1 MSYID
6 IALIVLLIIGGF
18 FGYKEGFLME
28 VVSLIA
34 ILLGVLGGFKL
45 MGQAM
50 ILLEQKMNID
60 ESVLP
65 YVAFGLVFICVV
77 ILVTLLGRAIKAKMD
92 KSFLGRVDQSAGAL
106 LGIFRTAFMLSVVLW
121 IVHSLQ
127 VQLPQHWTN
136 DAWLY
141 PKITELAPNITNW
154 VSDYI
159 PMFKDV
165 F

>member
-6 IALIVLLIIGGF
+6 IAIIVFLITGGF

-28 VVSLIA
+28 VVSLLA

-65 YVAFGLVFICVV
+65 YVAFGVVFICVV
-77 ILVTLLGRAIKAKMD
+77 ILVTLLGRAIKAKID
-92 KSFLGRVDQSAGAL
+92 KSFLGRVDQSAGAV

-127 VQLPQHWTN
+127 VQFPEHWTN

-141 PKITELAPNITNW
+141 PKIAELAPNITSW